1 MMTMGKL
8 LIVSFYCVKK
18 GPSPQPDLLVN
29 PDYYCE
35 KTFTN
40 FLTFD
45 HINDGALMLQFDK

>member
-8 LIVSFYCVKK
+8 LIVIFYCVKK
-18 GPSPQPDLLVN
+18 ELSPQPDLLVN